1 MNLGSNSIQASIS
14 FLTLFFFHY
23 CLSSVYY
30 REDRLYVHSFMFV
43 GYTALDPADV
53 KNKKKM
59 GVYSKMAAENYG
71 FCECSILFV
80 NIELKP

>member
-1 MNLGSNSIQASIS
+1 
-14 FLTLFFFHY
+14 
-23 CLSSVYY
+23 
-30 REDRLYVHSFMFV
+30 MFV
-43 GYTALDPADV
+43 GYTAVDLADV

>member
-1 MNLGSNSIQASIS
+1 
-14 FLTLFFFHY
+14 
-23 CLSSVYY
+23 
-30 REDRLYVHSFMFV
+30 MFV

-59 GVYSKMAAENYG
+59 GVYSKMAAENYV